1 MTEPSQQLTPCP
13 HMKRAL
19 ESLAQG
25 KRGGIYLWYARLH
38 TLKCN
43 RCRAALEALKKYF
56 AQVKS
61 PLPVGEIDLD
71 KFREGLR
78 SADRER

>member
-1 MTEPSQQLTPCP
+1 MNDPTSQLTPCP

-19 ESLAQG
+19 ETMAEG
-25 KRGGIYLWYARLH
+25 KRGGLYLWYARIH

-43 RCRAALEALKKYF
+43 RCRAALEALKNYF

-61 PLPVGEIDLD
+61 PIPEGEINLD
-71 KFREGLR
+71 KFREGLS